1 LAETPVYDL
10 KGLNCPLPV
19 LKTRKRLSKMRPGAL
34 LRVETT
40 DPLAGLDIPAFCND
54 SGHELVE
61 MSATEAGHVFL
72 IRRRPARTR
81 KTA

>member
-1 LAETPVYDL
+1 MAEIPVYDL

-19 LKTRKRLSKMRPGAL
+19 LRTSKRLSKMRPGAL

-61 MSATEAGHVFL
+61 TVAAAGGHAFL
-72 IRRRPARTR
+72 IRRRPARPR
-81 KTA
+81 KLR